1 VQHSHAKLES
11 KVRYAVLCMCW
22 SDKDQQHISDHAV
35 MNVLPLTT
43 DVNKST
49 VSGDD
54 VTTRTNNVYSVV

>member
-1 VQHSHAKLES
+1 
-11 KVRYAVLCMCW
+11 MCCP
-22 SDKDQQHISDHAV
+22 DKDQQHISDHAV

-54 VTTRTNNVYSVV
+54 AVTTRTNNVPVLC